1 MKSIMQQEK
10 ECYICG
16 GTLNLHNHH
25 IYFGHGKRS
34 ISDKHGFTVWLCW
47 EHHEGKTG
55 VHLNRE
61 IDLLVKKNCQLKYE
75 STGHSTEEFIKLIG
89 RNYK

>member
-1 MKSIMQQEK
+1 MQQDR

-16 GTLNLHNHH
+16 STLNLHNHH
-25 IYFGHGKRS
+25 IYFGRGKRS
-34 ISDKHGFTVWLCW
+34 MSDKHGFTVWLCW
-47 EHHEGKTG
+47 EHHEGNSG

-75 STGHSTEEFIKLIG
+75 SMGHTTDEFRELVG
-89 RNYK
+89 RSYK